1 LEKINLQGP
10 VNFLLV
16 SFVIDTSWQEN
27 ARHGYIRRMGV
38 AYLASHLK
46 KAGHNAYICYC
57 PYTDDQFTLTA
68 VISRHIEKANPDVIG
83 FSITTDNFW
92 MLQTAVKHISKSY
105 GLPVIVG
112 GPHAIV
118 DPESVLAIDGVL
130 GVCTG
135 EGEQPIVSLANALS
149 EARPYSSIEG
159 FLFRGRQ
166 GEKPVPH
173 LWEDIDTL
181 AYPDMESYLTNY
193 AGILRNGWVFQS
205 QRGCPNHCSFCSEE
219 YFRKVFHGRH
229 YIRHRTVES
238 LIDEIAFTTRN
249 YPSKI
254 SRFVGFS
261 NPTFNISRMWVQR
274 FCEQYSS
281 RINLPFGC
289 DIELSNLSED
299 MADSLAAA
307 NCKVAW
313 VGFESGSD
321 FIRKDVLNKKLTV
334 RQAVEKLEILRS
346 RGIGIELYVI
356 MGLPYETEGMIK
368 ETLEVLRGISPDA
381 VIPSIYLPFPGTRL
395 GELCFKEGW
404 ADRTDVHNATHIPG
418 YSHSTLKYPHIDP
431 AKIQYYY
438 DEISRLNR

>member
-1 LEKINLQGP
+1 MKIINLQGP
-10 VNFLLV
+10 VNFLLI

-27 ARHGYIRRMGV
+27 ARHGYIPRMGV

-46 KAGHNAYICYC
+46 EEGHYADICYC

-68 VISRHIEKANPDVIG
+68 VISRHIEKASPDVIG

-92 MLQTAVKHISKSY
+92 MLQTAVAHIGKNY

-118 DPESVLAIDGVL
+118 DPESVLSIDGVW

-135 EGEQPIVSLANALS
+135 EGERPIVEFANALS
-149 EARPYSSIEG
+149 EGKPYSDIEG
-159 FLFRGRQ
+159 FLFRLHRGKKQ
-166 GEKPVPH
+166 APF

-181 AYPDMESYLTNY
+181 KYPDMESYLSKY

-205 QRGCPNHCSFCSEE
+205 QRGCPYRCSFCSEE
-219 YFRKVFHGRH
+219 FFRKIFCGKR
-229 YIRHRTVES
+229 YIRHRSVEN
-238 LIDEIAFTTRN
+238 LLEEIAVTTGK
-249 YPSKI
+249 YPAKV

-261 NPTFNISRMWVQR
+261 NPTFNISRKWVQQ
-274 FCEQYSS
+274 FCEQYAD

-289 DIELSNLSED
+289 DIELSNLTEE

-307 NCKVAW
+307 NCKAAW

-321 FIRKDVLNKKLTV
+321 FVRKEVLNKNLTV

-356 MGLPYETEGMIK
+356 IGLPYETEDMIR
-368 ETLEVLRGISPDA
+368 ETLGVLREISPDA

-395 GELCFKEGW
+395 GELCFREGW
-404 ADRTDVHNATHIPG
+404 AVRTDVHNAVHIPG
-418 YSHSTLKYPHIDP
+418 YSHSTLKYTHISP
-431 AKIQYYY
+431 QKIQYYY
-438 DEISRLNR
+438 DEISRLAR